1 MADEAMAEP
10 SHTRKKRLSVIAR
23 PDDPGGMDL
32 ESTVRDWRADGFVIL
47 PGFIPAEELTAA
59 GSELGL
65 LFPSA
70 EGFHDGTDSRRGRF
84 IGDEFAGIDTFP
96 FASTEISL
104 LAVHPRLLALA
115 QALLGD
121 SDVHLY
127 AAEAW
132 AKYTGAC
139 DYDQDLHRD
148 YLNHTVLVPST
159 TPGCSQVE
167 MFVFLT
173 DVPEEL
179 GPPHLLS
186 RKHTAHI
193 PAVPN
198 WFLRPGQ
205 GSAWRFNDD
214 SGSPQMYGAEV
225 SGAGPAG
232 TVIAFEVGTFHRGT
246 QLTAPRGARYS
257 MHLGFRPSSLSWGQ
271 RVGWAARS
279 FEREWVAFVH
289 RATPRQLQVFGFPPP
304 GHPYWTPQTLAGMA
318 LRYPELDLT
327 PWSASGPATR
337 SP

>member
-1 MADEAMAEP
+1 
-10 SHTRKKRLSVIAR
+10 
-23 PDDPGGMDL
+23 MDL
-32 ESTVRDWRADGFVIL
+32 ESAARDWLADGFVIL
-47 PGFIPAEELTAA
+47 PGFIPAEELGAA
-59 GSELGL
+59 VSELDL

-70 EGFHDGTDSRRGRF
+70 EGFHDGTDPRRERF

-104 LAVHPRLLALA
+104 LAVNHRILALA
-115 QALLGD
+115 QALLD
-121 SDVHLY
+121 DNSIHLY
-127 AAEAW
+127 TAEAW

-148 YLNHTVLVPST
+148 YLNHTLLVPNT
-159 TPGCSQVE
+159 APGCRQLE
-167 MFVFLT
+167 MFVFLS

-186 RKHTAHI
+186 RRHTADI

-205 GSAWRFNDD
+205 ESDWRFNDD
-214 SGSPQMYGAEV
+214 SGSPEMYGAEV

-232 TVIAFEVGTFHRGT
+232 TVIAFEAGTFHRGT
-246 QLTAPRGARYS
+246 RLTAPRGARYS

-271 RVGWAARS
+271 RAGWAARG

-289 RATPRQLQVFGFPPP
+289 RATPRQLQAFGFPPP
-304 GHPYWTPQTLAGMA
+304 GHTYWTPQTLTGMA

-327 PWSASGPATR
+327 PWSTSAPAPHR
-337 SP
+337 S